1 MLTYIAIV
9 WSEPPY
15 SLLTNT
21 MPNRFLWSYLKF
33 RYSHNVCLSWVHR
46 HQAK

>member
-15 SLLTNT
+15 SL
-21 MPNRFLWSYLKF
+21 FYK
-33 RYSHNVCLSWVHR
+33 YC
-46 HQAK
+46 AKPFFMVISEVKT